1 MCNRE
6 SGDRRGTGG
15 GVHGRSSI
23 DDRGGTGGDGVHGKS
38 SIGDRG
44 GGVDE

>member
-15 GVHGRSSI
+15 DGVHGR
-23 DDRGGTGGDGVHGKS
+23 S

-44 GGVDE
+44 GGVDEREEGGDGVHGR